1 MNAKSLLLK
10 VADPSSPKLLPL
22 KLIWVKL
29 EDFVL
34 FLGETCSDD
43 CPYLLEL
50 SILED

>member
-10 VADPSSPKLLPL
+10 VAAPSCPKLLPL
-22 KLIWVKL
+22 KFICVKF

-34 FLGETCSDD
+34 FLGDACSED
-43 CPYLLEL
+43 CPFLLEW